1 MTVKQRI
8 HLSRVSNSMNEKS
21 KDLSDGRLVELA
33 KQGDIEAFAELARR
47 CQEKVYYTLLSLT
60 KNQQD
65 ASDLAQEA
73 FMQAFKSIKS
83 FKQHSSFY
91 TWIYR
96 IAVNLTLNFL
106 KRKRRE
112 EGREVFNDGH
122 PGNKESVD
130 PSFSP
135 DERSLKKELSEKL
148 QDAIDALPL
157 PYRASFTL
165 VVLQGMTHGQAA
177 RILGCSENTVSW
189 RMHKARKMLQ
199 ARLKPYL
206 GGE

>member
-1 MTVKQRI
+1 
-8 HLSRVSNSMNEKS
+8 MNENME
-21 KDLSDGRLVELA
+21 DRSDSRLVEQA
-33 KQGDIEAFAELARR
+33 KQGDVDAFSELARR
-47 CQEKVYYTLLSLT
+47 CQERIYYTLLSLT

-73 FMQAFKSIKS
+73 FMQAYKSLRS
-83 FKQHSSFY
+83 FKQQSSFY

-106 KRKRRE
+106 KKKQRE
-112 EGREVFNDGH
+112 DRSEVLDENRSADQAT
-122 PGNKESVD
+122 EDS
-130 PSFSP
+130 SFSP
-135 DERSLKKELSEKL
+135 EKRSMKKELSEKL
-148 QDAIDALPL
+148 QHAIDSLPL

-165 VVLQGMTHGQAA
+165 VVFQGLTHGEAA

-199 ARLKPYL
+199 ASLKPYL
-206 GGE
+206 EGE

>member
-1 MTVKQRI
+1 MKG
-8 HLSRVSNSMNEKS
+8 SMEDS
-21 KDLSDGRLVELA
+21 SDGHLVTKA
-33 KQGDIEAFAELARR
+33 KQGDAEAFAELARR
-47 CQEKVYYTLLSLT
+47 CQEKIYFTILALT

-73 FMQAFKSIKS
+73 FMQAFKSLRS
-83 FKQHSSFY
+83 FKQRSSFY

-106 KRKRRE
+106 KRRKREDTQEVLE
-112 EGREVFNDGH
+112 ESQSS
-122 PGNKESVD
+122 GNGTEDSCLL
-130 PSFSP
+130 P
-135 DERSLKKELSEKL
+135 EGRSLKKELSEKL
-148 QDAIDALPL
+148 QSAIDSLPL
-157 PYRASFTL
+157 TYRASFTL
-165 VVLQGMTHGQAA
+165 VVFQGMTHSQVA

-206 GGE
+206 EGGIK

>member
-1 MTVKQRI
+1 M
-8 HLSRVSNSMNEKS
+8 E
-21 KDLSDGRLVELA
+21 DCSDGNLVARA
-33 KQGDIEAFAELARR
+33 KKGDIDAFAELARR
-47 CQEKVYYTLLSLT
+47 YQEKVYYTLLSLT

-73 FMQAFKSIKS
+73 FMQAFKSIKR
-83 FKQHSSFY
+83 FKQRSSFY

-106 KRKRRE
+106 KRKKRE
-112 EGREVFNDGH
+112 ERKEVFNESLSGY
-122 PGNKESVD
+122 KESED
-130 PSFSP
+130 SSFSP

-148 QDAIDALPL
+148 QEAIDTLP
-157 PYRASFTL
+157 PTFKASFTL
-165 VVLQGMTHGQAA
+165 VVFQGMTHGQAA

-189 RMHKARKMLQ
+189 RMHKARKILQ

-206 GGE
+206 GGG